1 MNTINIA
8 GIDELGLLKKRLVN
22 KFSKDKNGKTCH
34 FTSCNANIEFL
45 LNDNDVQYNI
55 NVSNPPVKTFV
66 SYFCG
71 ADVLFFDVNPKN
83 ASVIIDYNF
92 GDIVL
97 PDANWLCFVLAV
109 KKSLQKS
116 HRRIL

>member
-71 ADVLFFDVNPKN
+71 ADVLFFEVHPDPDNALCDGPNMLFLKDAEDVFAKCKK
-83 ASVIIDYNF
+83 IF
-92 GDIVL
+92 EIV
-97 PDANWLCFVLAV
+97 
-109 KKSLQKS
+109 
-116 HRRIL
+116 R

>member
-34 FTSCNANIEFL
+34 FRSCNANIEFL

-71 ADVLFFDVNPKN
+71 ADVLFFD
-83 ASVIIDYNF
+83 
-92 GDIVL
+92 L
-97 PDANWLCFVLAV
+97 
-109 KKSLQKS
+109 
-116 HRRIL
+116 